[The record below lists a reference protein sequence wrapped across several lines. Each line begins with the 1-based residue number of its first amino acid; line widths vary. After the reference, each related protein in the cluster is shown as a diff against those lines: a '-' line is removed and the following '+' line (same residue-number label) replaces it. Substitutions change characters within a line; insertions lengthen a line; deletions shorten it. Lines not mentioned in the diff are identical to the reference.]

1 MAEANGDQIP
11 EEQQMDEEVQGETQA
26 TDEPMETETHVRTD
40 NFDKYLGM
48 GFSEKVAE
56 KLDQIVTMVTDLT
69 SQSEVQEELLDD
81 RALEALKGLDDESSI
96 AVLKQ
101 FSTSDL
107 THVNNKSA
115 FICGVIKTFRQ
126 KSQRPGGAPA
136 PDEHKGPDEAKIKE
150 MLERTGYSLD
160 VTTGQRKYGGPPPN
174 WEGDAPGAGCEVFI
188 GKIPKDTFE
197 DVLVPLI
204 EKCGR
209 IYDFRLMM
217 DPMSGL
223 NRGYAFATFCTQ
235 EGAKE
240 CVKQLD
246 GGSLGTSC
254 NISIPK
260 RRLFVGSVP
269 KNKTKQE
276 IKEEFEKVTAG
287 LVDVIIYHGE
297 DKTKNRGFAF
307 LEYDSHRS
315 ASLARRQLMSG
326 KVRVWNNL
334 TVTVDWAD
342 PVSEPDEETM
352 SKVKVAYVRNL
363 APEATEEVIQEHFKQ
378 YGEIEKVKKMK
389 DYCFIHFTEREYAL
403 KAIEETNGT
412 TFHGLEIEAS
422 LAKPR
427 QENIKKKQRQMKQ
440 QQGYQGGRYY
450 DDFYGPMRGGRGRGG
465 LRGRGGFDRGE
476 RGYRDFG
483 YGGGYDEGYYG
494 GYPGGYDDPFNYE
507 GYYGSGYDGFGYGG
521 RGQGM
526 GPRGRGGP
534 RGGRG
539 GMGGPRGGPA
549 IRAGPRGGRAR
560 GGQQQQ
566 RGGRGGSGNR
576 GGRGGNRGGN
586 VSGKR
591 KFEGQQ
597 PGDTKRRNTQGG
609 WGVQPIAQQ
618 PLGEYSASYD
628 YNQSYGDQSWSQD
641 NYGSGF

>member
-1 MAEANGDQIP
+1 MAEANGDPIP
-11 EEQQMDEEVQGETQA
+11 EEQKMDEEVQGEAQA
-26 TDEPMETETHVRTD
+26 SDEPMETETYVKTD
-40 NFDKYLGM
+40 NYDKYLGM
-48 GFSEKVAE
+48 GFSDKVAE
-56 KLDQIVTMVTDLT
+56 KLDQIVTELSGQGLLQDD
-69 SQSEVQEELLDD
+69 LLDD

-96 AVLKQ
+96 GVLKQ

-126 KSQRPGGAPA
+126 KSRRPGGAPA
-136 PDEHKGPDEAKIKE
+136 PADHKGPDDAKIKE

-174 WEGDAPGAGCEVFI
+174 WEEDAPGPGCEVFI

-204 EKCGR
+204 EKCGK
-209 IYDFRLMM
+209 IFDLRLMM

-223 NRGYAFATFCTQ
+223 NRGYAFTTFCDKA
-235 EGAKE
+235 GAQE
-240 CVKQLD
+240 CVKQLN
-246 GGSLGTSC
+246 GHKIKENWQINC

-260 RRLFVGSVP
+260 SRLFVGSVP
-269 KNKTKQE
+269 KNKSKQE
-276 IKEEFEKVTAG
+276 IKEEFEKATTG
-287 LVDVIIYHGE
+287 LLDVIIYHGE

-315 ASLARRQLMSG
+315 ANTARRQLMSG
-326 KVRVWNNL
+326 KVRVWN
-334 TVTVDWAD
+334 TMVTVDWAD

-352 SKVKVAYVRNL
+352 AKVKVVYVRNL
-363 APEATEEVIQEHFKQ
+363 APEATEEIIKEHFKQ

-389 DYCFIHFTEREYAL
+389 DYCFIHFTEREAAV
-403 KAIEETNGT
+403 KAIEEANGSS
-412 TFHGLEIEAS
+412 FQGQEIEAS
-422 LAKPR
+422 LAKPPT
-427 QENIKKKQRQMKQ
+427 ENKKKKERQMKQ
-440 QQGYQGGRYY
+440 HQGYPGGRYY

-465 LRGRGGFDRGE
+465 PRGRGGFDRGE
-476 RGYRDFG
+476 RGFRDFG

-494 GYPGGYDDPFNYE
+494 GYPGGYDDPYDYQG
-507 GYYGSGYDGFGYGG
+507 GYYDRGYDGFGYGG
-521 RGQGM
+521 RGQGV

-539 GMGGPRGGPA
+539 GMGGPRGGPGN
-549 IRAGPRGGRAR
+549 RGGPRGGRSR

-566 RGGRGGSGNR
+566 RGGRGGAGNR

-597 PGDTKRRNTQGG
+597 PADTKRRNTQGG
-609 WGVQPIAQQ
+609 WGAQPIAQQ
-618 PLGEYSASYD
+618 PLGEYSQSYD
-628 YNQSYGDQSWSQD
+628 YSQSYGDQSWSQD
-641 NYGSGF
+641 NYAGF